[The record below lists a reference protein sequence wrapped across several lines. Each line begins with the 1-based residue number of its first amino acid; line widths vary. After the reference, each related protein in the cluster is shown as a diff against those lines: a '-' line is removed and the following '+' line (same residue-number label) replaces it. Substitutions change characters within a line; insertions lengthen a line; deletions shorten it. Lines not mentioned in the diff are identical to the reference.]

1 MNHTDG
7 ITKEKGSG
15 KNKKI
20 ILCVTLGHEVE
31 NLEKMVF
38 WQNTNSRNKPKTT
51 ICLGQYWKRH

>member
-38 WQNTNSRNKPKTT
+38 
-51 ICLGQYWKRH
+51 